1 MMARV
6 QIWNKPSPHLVT
18 SEQYAQDP
26 DVTETDDAALVD
38 ALAAHHSERAAR
50 TLVDRHSPRLLVIVR
65 RLLASDVMAA
75 EDVLQQAWI
84 NAIAALGDFRRESS
98 FSTWLTRIAIR
109 AALDQLRRR
118 PDLRDALPD
127 ADLAQLTSLDGDI
140 DGRIDLDRLI
150 AQLPS
155 GCRGVLV
162 LHDIE
167 GFTHEEIADQLGISL
182 STVRA
187 HLHTVYEKLH
197 VQSRTEAVVKYLGQR
212 PG

>member
-1 MMARV
+1 MMTPL
-6 QIWNKPSPHLVT
+6 QISNKPSRHLVT

-26 DVTETDDAALVD
+26 DVTETDDAALVE
-38 ALAAHHSERAAR
+38 AIAAHHSEQAAR
-50 TLVDRHSPRLLVIVR
+50 LLVDRHSPRLLVIVR

-84 NAIAALGDFRRESS
+84 NAIAALGDFRGESS

-167 GFTHEEIADQLGISL
+167 GFTHEEIGDQLGIAIGTSK
-182 STVRA
+182 A
-187 HLHTVYEKLH
+187 HLFRARRLLRAWLT
-197 VQSRTEAVVKYLGQR
+197 SPAVKDAL
-212 PG
+212 P